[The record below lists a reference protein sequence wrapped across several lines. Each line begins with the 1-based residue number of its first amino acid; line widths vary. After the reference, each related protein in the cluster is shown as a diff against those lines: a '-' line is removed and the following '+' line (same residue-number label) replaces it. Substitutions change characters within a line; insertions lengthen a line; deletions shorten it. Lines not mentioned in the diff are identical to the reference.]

1 MAETAPAEP
10 STEQQ
15 LRDRF
20 IDTTMTRDKLGSAL
34 KAVSAIVGQGESGGY
49 YLSAS
54 EFGDIL
60 LQASED

>member
-10 STEQQ
+10 SIEQQ

-20 IDTTMTRDKLGSAL
+20 IDHTMTREQLETSL
-34 KAVSAIVGQGESGGY
+34 KAVSALVGQGETGGY

-60 LQASED
+60 LHASED